1 MLFGVLDA
9 TPSAHVATD
18 VAVARDLDV
27 LLVERASTL
36 RAHPGQIAF
45 PGGRIDADD
54 AGPVGAALREAREET
69 GLDPAGVEVLG
80 SLGDGWDARAA
91 YNLERMTA
99 HGARRAAEMEEAAKT
114 LAALG
119 VEPVMTRGTVIRQR
133 AMAANP
139 MEQAA

>member
-1 MLFGVLDA
+1 MSSWRKHQRQLSPGSGTTWVIGGAQLYAQALPAADRVEL
-9 TPSAHVATD
+9 TEIG
-18 VAVARDLDV
+18 LDV
-27 LLVERASTL
+27 DGDTVA
-36 RAHPGQIAF
+36 PG
-45 PGGRIDADD
+45 
-54 AGPVGAALREAREET
+54 
-69 GLDPAGVEVLG
+69 
-80 SLGDGWDARAA
+80 LGDGWDARAA